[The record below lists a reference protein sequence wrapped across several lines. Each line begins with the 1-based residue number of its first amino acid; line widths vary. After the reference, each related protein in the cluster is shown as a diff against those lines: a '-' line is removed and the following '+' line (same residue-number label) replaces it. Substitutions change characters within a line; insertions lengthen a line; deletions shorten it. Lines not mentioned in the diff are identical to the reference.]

1 VSKTSVGFRSD
12 RVKKRE
18 SKMLFLSSLHPYLL
32 LAFGIVAEISATICL
47 KLSDGFA
54 RPIFLIPVAFGYAV
68 SFGMLALVL
77 KTEDVGPVYAIWAGC
92 GVALIGFFVFD
103 EVVGLRELI
112 GFGSVIFGVALLS
125 R

>member
-1 VSKTSVGFRSD
+1 
-12 RVKKRE
+12 
-18 SKMLFLSSLHPYLL
+18 MLFLSSLHPYLL

-92 GVALIGFFVFD
+92 GVAGVALIGFFVFD